1 MGSVQRQTS
10 AYGERL
16 LPTLVDEEAAN
27 SPDRIIYSLAKTTRA
42 VDGFVDVS
50 SKRFANSINRAAWWV
65 EKLLGKGK
73 NFPSVGYVGPVD
85 LRYQILTLA
94 LMKTGY
100 KIVLNSPRNSVEGHL
115 NVIKQAECNIW
126 LLPSQGTGNISEVLK
141 VRPMTVLDCPEL
153 DFFLDET
160 PVPHYAYD
168 KTWAE
173 ASTEPAFV
181 LHTSGSTGLPKPIVI
196 RNALVA
202 CMDANQLLK
211 CVDGEKLHLD
221 VWRGTRQF
229 STFPPFHAAGVYM
242 NLAGA
247 LYHGLNVV
255 QALPSVPVTS
265 NLVDDMMEHAG
276 VDGLVL
282 APSTVEELAFS
293 PSSLELIQKK
303 NIKFIGFGGGPVGQ
317 KAGDIIAKF
326 TTLLNFIGS
335 TETAIFALILTG
347 GEDWRY
353 FKFHPNNGHKF
364 VETSDGLYEM
374 FVIRDPKLQKW
385 QGMFHTFPELNEIST
400 KDLYEKHPTKP
411 DLWAHRGRSDDII
424 VFSNGEKLNP
434 ITIELTINEHPDVR
448 SAVVVGQARF
458 QPAVI
463 IELTDPVEVT
473 EEKKQDLIT
482 SIQPFIDAANKDS
495 PSHAQIKYGFVIF
508 AKPGKPFLRAG
519 KGTVQRA
526 ATVKLYEPEV
536 EELFSNTEGGD
547 NSGLETDSL
556 ESLALT
562 LKDLV
567 AKIANVKDLDVDE
580 DVFASGSFD
589 SLLVFTLLRQLR
601 SALKKDNVESEKLQ
615 ASTIYNNPTV
625 KSLASVLY
633 KLAHP
638 SENEGDAS
646 KTDFDERQQMF
657 EKYVKDLPSRIS
669 ENAAEDSNAKISV
682 ILTGST
688 GSMGSY
694 MLDDLVALPH
704 ISRIYALNRA
714 VNGEERQRGAS
725 EGHGLKTDFS
735 KVRFF
740 KTDMS
745 QPHFGLDQEKYDE
758 LLSNTTHI
766 IHNQWQVDFNL
777 SLASFE
783 PHIRGVRNLIDFAA
797 QSKHNAILSFIS
809 SIGATQGINWEHQ
822 VPEAIIDDWNSAALG
837 YGSSKLISE
846 RLVAEAKKV
855 SGVRTQ
861 VLRVGQVSGPVKKE
875 KGRWNIQEW
884 FPTIVSTSQ
893 YMKCVPKNLAV
904 MNRIDWVPVDVLS
917 NVILDLADLTNPSKH
932 FTDYPSTPFF
942 HLVNP
947 TSISWSDIH
956 PVLVKNIGPECEIVE
971 WSEWVARLRASAE
984 RGEIK
989 ENRGIKLLEF
999 YEGMTN
1005 GFPLAV
1011 LETEKTMEKSETLGK
1026 LGPVTQDW
1034 MELWMRQWSA

>member
-1 MGSVQRQTS
+1 MGSVQRQ
-10 AYGERL
+10 APVYGERL
-16 LPTLVDEEAAN
+16 LPNVVDEEATDN
-27 SPDRIIYSLAKTTRA
+27 PDRIIFSLAKTTKA
-42 VDGFVDVS
+42 VDGFVDIS
-50 SKRFANSINRAAWWV
+50 SKRLANAVNRAAWWI
-65 EKLLGKGK
+65 EKSLGKGN
-73 NFPSVGYVGPVD
+73 NFPTVGYVGPTD
-85 LRYQILTLA
+85 MRYQILPLA

-100 KIVLNSPRNSVEGHL
+100 KILLNSPRNSIEGHL

-126 LLPSQGTGNISEVLK
+126 LLPSQGTGNIGEVLE
-141 VRPMTVLDCPEL
+141 VHSMTVLDCPEL
-153 DFFLDET
+153 NFFLDET

-173 ASTEPAFV
+173 ASTEPALV

-196 RNALVA
+196 KNALIA
-202 CMDANQLLK
+202 CLDANRLAP
-211 CVDGEKLHLD
+211 CTDGEQLHLH
-221 VWRGTRQF
+221 VWQGSRQF
-229 STFPPFHAAGVYM
+229 STFPPFHAAGFYM
-242 NLAGA
+242 NLVST
-247 LYHGLNVV
+247 LYYGLNIV
-255 QALPSVPVTS
+255 QALPSAPITS

-276 VDGLVL
+276 VDGLML

-293 PSSLELIQKK
+293 PSSLQWIQRK
-303 NIKFIGFGGGPVGQ
+303 NIKFIGFGGGPLGQ
-317 KAGDIIAKF
+317 KAGDILAKF

-335 TETAIFALILTG
+335 TEASLFALIQTG
-347 GEDWRY
+347 REDWRY
-353 FKFHPNNGHKF
+353 FKFHPNNGLKF

-374 FVIRDPKLQKW
+374 FMIRNPKLQKW
-385 QGMFHTFPELNEIST
+385 QGLFHTFPELNEIST
-400 KDLYEKHPTKP
+400 KDLYEKNPTKP
-411 DLWAHRGRSDDII
+411 DLWAYRGRSDDII

-434 ITIELTINEHPDVR
+434 ITIEQTINEHPDVR
-448 SAVVVGQARF
+448 SAIVVGQARF

-463 IELTDPVEVT
+463 IELADSVEVT

-482 SIQPFIDAANKDS
+482 RIQPFIDAANKDS
-495 PSHAQIKYGFVIF
+495 PSHAQIKDGFVIF
-508 AKPGKPFLRAG
+508 AKPEKPFLRAG
-519 KGTVQRA
+519 KGTVQRV
-526 ATVKLYEPEV
+526 ATVKLYDSEV
-536 EELFSNTEGGD
+536 EELFSSAEAGD
-547 NSGLETDSL
+547 DSSLETDSL
-556 ESLALT
+556 ESLTLT
-562 LKDLV
+562 LKVLV
-567 AKIANVKDLDVDE
+567 VKVANLKDLDVDE
-580 DVFASGSFD
+580 DIFASGSFD

-633 KLAHP
+633 KLANP
-638 SENEGDAS
+638 SDNEGDAS
-646 KTDFDERQQMF
+646 RTDFDERQQMF
-657 EKYVKDLPSRIS
+657 EKYVKDLPSRTS
-669 ENAAEDSNAKISV
+669 ENAAEDPTTKISV

-704 ISRIYALNRA
+704 IYRVYALNRA

-725 EGHGLKTDFS
+725 ESHGLKTDFS

-758 LLSNTTHI
+758 LLSNVTHI

-797 QSKHNAILSFIS
+797 QSKHNAVLSFIS
-809 SIGATQGINWEHQ
+809 SIGVTQGINWENAI
-822 VPEAIIDDWNSAALG
+822 PESIIEDWNSAAMG

-846 RLVAEAKKV
+846 RLVAEAQKV

-861 VLRVGQVSGPVKKE
+861 VLRVGQVSGPVRKE

-893 YMKCVPKNLAV
+893 YMKCVPTNLAV

-917 NVILDLADLTNPSKH
+917 NIILDLADLTNPSKH
-932 FTDYPSTPFF
+932 FTEYPSTPFF

-947 TSISWSDIH
+947 RSIEWSQIY
-956 PVLVKNIGPECEIVE
+956 PVLVKDIGSECEIVE

-999 YEGMTN
+999 YEGITN

-1011 LETEKTMEKSETLGK
+1011 LETEKTVDKSETLGK